1 MHTFFTPYS
10 FCFLSGFVAFFT
22 QAFSRPRLVQS
33 LSYAGSLTATI
44 YFALWAQSTAFTVV
58 FAVAQII
65 TLLLMI
71 LAEIPGGSGGLRFF
85 GSMFKSRISS
95 TLPI

>member
-1 MHTFFTPYS
+1 M
-10 FCFLSGFVAFFT
+10 SGFFAFFK
-22 QAFSRPRLVQS
+22 QLFSKQRLLHS
-33 LSYAGSLTATI
+33 LSYAGSLTATL
-44 YFALWAQSTAFTVV
+44 YFAMWAQSTAFTVV

-85 GSMFKSRISS
+85 GSMFRSGIAN